1 MLPFEKALKTVLDSA
16 CLLEAERIDITHA
29 ANRILAQDV
38 ESDIDMPAFNKSTR
52 DGFACRRED
61 LANELTMVESIPAGY
76 IPKKTIGPNQCSK
89 IMTGGV
95 VPSGADCVIMK
106 EYVEILS
113 ENTVRFV
120 GEETEDNI
128 SQKGEDIRTGD
139 IVLRKGTRLEPQHIA
154 ILASVGNVQPMVAL
168 RPRIAVM
175 ATGDELVEPA
185 SKPGPGQTRNS
196 NSFQLVAQVQ
206 KMGLTATNYGV
217 AGDSAGHIDSIFK
230 KGASENDVVII
241 SGGVSVGDLD
251 LVPVILRQNGIELL
265 FEKIAVKPGKPTVF
279 GILAAGEARLPR
291 ARLPRARLPRV
302 LYGGQVSYGGQA
314 SGGTWSEKV
323 YCFGLPGNP
332 VSSFVLFEI
341 LVKPFLYKLMGHN
354 YSPPNVRLPLG
365 ESLRRRETTRQRW
378 LPVAITETGTVR
390 PVEYHGS
397 AHINSLSCAD
407 GLVSMN
413 VGIAEIEKGTI
424 IPVRLI

>member
-1 MLPFEKALKTVLDSA
+1 MLPFEKALKIVIDSA
-16 CLLEAERIDITHA
+16 CLLGAERIDIAQA

-76 IPKKTIGPNQCSK
+76 VPKKTIEPNQCSK

-95 VPSGADCVIMK
+95 VPPGADCVIMK
-106 EYVEILS
+106 EYVEIPA
-113 ENTVRFV
+113 ENTVHFV
-120 GEETEDNI
+120 GEETADNI
-128 SQKGEDIRTGD
+128 SQKAEDIKTGD
-139 IVLRKGTRLEPQHIA
+139 IVLRRGTRLEPQHIA
-154 ILASVGNVQPMVAL
+154 ILASVGKVQPMVAI
-168 RPRIAVM
+168 RPRVAVM

-185 SKPGPGQTRNS
+185 SKPGPAQTRNS

-217 AGDSAGHIDSIFK
+217 AGDSAGHIDSMFK
-230 KGASENDVVII
+230 KTAEENDVVII
-241 SGGVSVGDLD
+241 SGGVSVGELD
-251 LVPVILRQNGIELL
+251 LVPGILRQNGIDLL

-279 GILAAGEARLPR
+279 GI
-291 ARLPRARLPRV
+291 
-302 LYGGQVSYGGQA
+302 
-314 SGGTWSEKV
+314 SEKV

-354 YSPPNVRLPLG
+354 YRPPNVRLPLG
-365 ESLRRRETTRQRW
+365 ESLRRKKTIRQRW
-378 LPVAITETGTVR
+378 LPIAITETGTVK

-407 GLVSMN
+407 GLVSMG